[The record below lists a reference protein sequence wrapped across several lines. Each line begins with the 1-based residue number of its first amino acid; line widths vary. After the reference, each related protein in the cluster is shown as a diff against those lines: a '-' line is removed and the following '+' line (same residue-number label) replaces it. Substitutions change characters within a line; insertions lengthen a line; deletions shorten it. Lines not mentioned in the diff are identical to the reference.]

1 MGNES
6 GAESADLPD
15 PGGVG
20 DAVLGLRNGVEER
33 EEDMAMPRILIV
45 GQDPSV
51 LARTI
56 RETRALGYDVVGVTA
71 NADLRHLWRNERFDA
86 VVLRAG
92 IDDATREEFL
102 EEIAERNP
110 DLPIF
115 DRDDPDEEMGR
126 FLAGVVTKLGS

>member
-1 MGNES
+1 
-6 GAESADLPD
+6 
-15 PGGVG
+15 
-20 DAVLGLRNGVEER
+20 
-33 EEDMAMPRILIV
+33 MAIPRILIV

-56 RETRALGYDVVGVTA
+56 RETRVLGYDVVGVTA

-92 IDDATREEFL
+92 MDDETRDEFL
-102 EEIAERNP
+102 DEIRERNP

-115 DRDDPDEEMGR
+115 DRDDPEEEMGR
-126 FLAGVVTKLGS
+126 FLESVVKKLEA

>member
-1 MGNES
+1 
-6 GAESADLPD
+6 
-15 PGGVG
+15 
-20 DAVLGLRNGVEER
+20 
-33 EEDMAMPRILIV
+33 MARPRILIV

-92 IDDATREEFL
+92 IDDDTRAAFL
-102 EEIAERNP
+102 EEIRLRDP
-110 DLPIF
+110 DLPVF
-115 DRDDPDEEMGR
+115 DRDDPDEEMDS
-126 FLAGVVTKLGS
+126 FLDGVVGRLEA

>member
-1 MGNES
+1 
-6 GAESADLPD
+6 
-15 PGGVG
+15 
-20 DAVLGLRNGVEER
+20 
-33 EEDMAMPRILIV
+33 MAMPRILIV

-56 RETRALGYDVVGVTA
+56 RETRVLGYDVVGVTA

-92 IDDATREEFL
+92 IDDQTRYEFL
-102 EEIAERNP
+102 EEIQERSP
-110 DLPIF
+110 ELPVF

-126 FLAGVVTKLGS
+126 FLESVVEQLEP

>member
-1 MGNES
+1 MS
-6 GAESADLPD
+6 L
-15 PGGVG
+15 
-20 DAVLGLRNGVEER
+20 
-33 EEDMAMPRILIV
+33 PRILIV

-56 RETRALGYDVVGVTA
+56 RETRVLGYDVVGVTA

-92 IDDATREEFL
+92 IDDETRSEFL
-102 EEIAERNP
+102 TEIRERSP

-115 DRDDPDEEMGR
+115 DRDDPAEEMGR
-126 FLAGVVTKLGS
+126 FLEGVVKQLNS

>member
-1 MGNES
+1 M
-6 GAESADLPD
+6 PI
-15 PGGVG
+15 
-20 DAVLGLRNGVEER
+20 
-33 EEDMAMPRILIV
+33 PRILIV

-56 RETRALGYDVVGVTA
+56 RETRVLGYDVVGVTA

-92 IDDATREEFL
+92 IDDHTRAEFL
-102 EEIAERNP
+102 EEIKDRSP

-115 DRDDPDEEMGR
+115 DRDDPEEAMGG
-126 FLAGVVTKLGS
+126 FLEGVVEKLES

>member
-1 MGNES
+1 
-6 GAESADLPD
+6 
-15 PGGVG
+15 
-20 DAVLGLRNGVEER
+20 
-33 EEDMAMPRILIV
+33 MAIPRILIV

-56 RETRALGYDVVGVTA
+56 RETRVLGYDVVGVTA

-92 IDDATREEFL
+92 IDDQTRHEFL
-102 EEIAERNP
+102 DEIQERSP
-110 DLPIF
+110 DLPVF

-126 FLAGVVTKLGS
+126 FLEGVVEQLGS

>member
-1 MGNES
+1 MGNEI
-6 GAESADLPD
+6 GAGRGDLPRSGRVD
-15 PGGVG
+15 GT
-20 DAVLGLRNGVEER
+20 VLGLRGGVEER
-33 EEDMAMPRILIV
+33 EEGMATPRILIM

-115 DRDDPDEEMGR
+115 DRDDPEEEMGR